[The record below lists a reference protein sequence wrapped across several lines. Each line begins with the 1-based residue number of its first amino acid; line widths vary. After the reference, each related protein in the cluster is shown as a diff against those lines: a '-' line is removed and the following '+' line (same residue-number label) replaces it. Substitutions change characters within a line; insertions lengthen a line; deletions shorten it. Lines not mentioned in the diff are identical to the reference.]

1 MNPTALHA
9 QRYRPTA
16 AAHRPGPGTV
26 STPAPLWASTVLAL
40 LVVMLL
46 LAFASVVSDGVR
58 RGEMRRLA
66 FAGQPAPDGLCST
79 DAAQHAALSPA
90 TAGRLARTITD
101 QTTLECP

>member
-1 MNPTALHA
+1 MNPTAFHA
-9 QRYRPTA
+9 PRYRPTA
-16 AAHRPGPGTV
+16 AAHRPGPD
-26 STPAPLWASTVLAL
+26 STPAPLWASAVLAL
-40 LVVMLL
+40 LVAMLL

-66 FAGQPAPDGLCST
+66 FAGQPAPGGLCST